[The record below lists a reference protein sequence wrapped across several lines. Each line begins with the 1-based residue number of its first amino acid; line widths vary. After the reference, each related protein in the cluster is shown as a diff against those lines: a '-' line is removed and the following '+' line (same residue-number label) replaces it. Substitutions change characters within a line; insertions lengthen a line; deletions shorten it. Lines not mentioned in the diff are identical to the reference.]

1 MEKDSVGFAR
11 SVRLEKARPTSS
23 ERLEFKLM
31 LLALAV
37 VLGAFSAL
45 AIIGVSMILWR
56 IWG

>member
-23 ERLEFKLM
+23 ERWEFKLM
-31 LLALAV
+31 MFAIAALIGAV
-37 VLGAFSAL
+37 VAF
-45 AIIGVSMILWR
+45 AIIGASMVFWR